1 MKNFRFVVI
10 CLTLIGVLSGCTLLY
25 PNWGKPTDSPSP
37 TDSST
42 PTPTETETET
52 PSPEPTNKTKAEVE
66 ILDAYVDT
74 PNGIVQVIAS
84 ANNFSEDG
92 GTCTATFNGG
102 GKTVKSSTTAES
114 NASNT
119 QCKPIEIPLGG
130 LPKGAGVITVRYES
144 KNYDGTS
151 KSVAVNIE

>member
-1 MKNFRFVVI
+1 MKKFRFLVL

-37 TDSST
+37 TDTSTPKPTETKTET
-42 PTPTETETET
+42 PTPK
-52 PSPEPTNKTKAEVE
+52 PTDKAKAEVE
-66 ILDAYVDT
+66 ILDAYVDS
-74 PNGIVQVIAS
+74 PNGILQVIAS

-102 GKTVKSSTTAES
+102 GKTVKASTTAES

-130 LPKGAGVITVRYES
+130 LPRGAGVVTVSYES
-144 KNYDGTS
+144 KGYYGTS
-151 KSVAVNIE
+151 QSVAVTIE